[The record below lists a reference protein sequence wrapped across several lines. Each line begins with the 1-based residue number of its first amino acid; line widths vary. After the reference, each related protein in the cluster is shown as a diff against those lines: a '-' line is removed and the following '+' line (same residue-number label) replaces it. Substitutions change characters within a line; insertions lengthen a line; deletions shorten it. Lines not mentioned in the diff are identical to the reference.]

1 MESFIKWTIT
11 ENVSRCSK
19 RILATKK
26 VQIEFFR
33 SLMAYVLIILGF
45 LDREVS
51 NVTVHAVAQAAVQM
65 KESDDQNA
73 SFVLEIDVAERCAR
87 KTCYNIPR
95 WLLEGF
101 VDYFVSVRSEFL
113 HHGEGTPFERLLSET
128 DNRILYTEL
137 FFVNS
142 AGKSNFRPSHVVD
155 QYMESVC
162 INKSSSH
169 PFE

>member
-33 SLMAYVLIILGF
+33 SLMAYVLIFLGF

-113 HHGEGTPFERLLSET
+113 DHGEGTPFERLLREVPIQGYQNSKAKFVSKKA
-128 DNRILYTEL
+128 RKHYLYDIIFT
-137 FFVNS
+137 
-142 AGKSNFRPSHVVD
+142 G
-155 QYMESVC
+155 C
-162 INKSSSH
+162 IC
-169 PFE
+169 